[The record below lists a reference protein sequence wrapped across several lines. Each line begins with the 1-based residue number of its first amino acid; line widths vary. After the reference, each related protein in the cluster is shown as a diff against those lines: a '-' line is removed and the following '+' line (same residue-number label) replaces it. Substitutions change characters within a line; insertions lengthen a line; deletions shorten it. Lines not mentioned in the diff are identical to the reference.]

1 MHRQKFLRAAGFLAL
16 LAFLAGR
23 SSITAQAADS
33 DADHQNA
40 QTHSQDPAALTEI
53 VITAD
58 RKDSFGADF
67 VQAGTFRNARAI
79 DTPLTIAVVPK
90 ALLNAEEAQSILDA
104 ARNTAGVTSSQIN
117 NVIYSN
123 LAIRGVPADNTTNYR
138 LNGVLPIMNFID
150 MPMEDKD
157 RLEVLKGA
165 SGLFYGFATPA
176 GIVNLVTKRPT
187 EGRFAE
193 ASVFGNDFDDVGGS
207 VDLNA
212 RWAVSGIR
220 VNGAAESLQNGI
232 HRTNGNRHFVSA
244 AYDFQPTDKL
254 LIQVDGEYIH
264 KSITEPTEWALPA
277 PTNGVTPLP
286 PLQDPAK
293 NLGASWLKAEASE
306 HNLLAHIRYDL
317 SPAWRV
323 SFSSGQSYAVVDRRY
338 SSFSGYN
345 LATGDG
351 AVNLA
356 MTHGTTYDNVIYRG
370 DIAGAFQTG
379 PIDHT
384 LLLGVSESILRVH
397 IPAAV
402 RMRFAQ
408 NLYDPVSLPI
418 EPTPPRIIINPS
430 KTTDI
435 GYFALE
441 RAAFRDW
448 VQVMVGVRKTD
459 YTNAGTT
466 SVYKTNPTTM
476 SYGVVIKPLKWIGIY
491 GTYIE
496 GLESGGIASQ
506 IALNAGQL
514 LPAARSKQKE
524 AGIKVQ
530 PLSGL
535 LLTAAYFNIERAS
548 AYLNSSDYFVQ
559 DGRARYDGVE
569 VSATGELTPNL
580 SIAAS
585 GTVLNAKQVSGAASV
600 IGKLIEN
607 TARYSGSVF
616 LQYRVPLV
624 HGLSL
629 SAGAFHVGS
638 RAVNAT
644 NSAFVPG
651 YTTYDVGAAYSC
663 ALFGYETTF
672 NLYAQNVTNVRYW
685 AATGSSLLAEAPP
698 GVVKFSVSTRF

>member
-1 MHRQKFLRAAGFLAL
+1 MM
-16 LAFLAGR
+16 
-23 SSITAQAADS
+23 AQAADA
-33 DADHQNA
+33 DAGPQNA
-40 QTHSQDPAALTEI
+40 QVQPKGPVVLTEI
-53 VITAD
+53 VITSD

-79 DTPLTIAVVPK
+79 DTPLTVAVVPK
-90 ALLNAEEAQSILDA
+90 ALLNAEQAQSILDA
-104 ARNTAGVTSSQIN
+104 ARNTAGVTSAQIN

-150 MPMEDKD
+150 MPLEDKD
-157 RLEVLKGA
+157 RVEVLKGA

-187 EGRFAE
+187 QGRFAQV
-193 ASVFGNDFDDVGGS
+193 SVFGNDFDDVGGS

-212 RWAVSGIR
+212 SGAASGIR
-220 VNGAAESLQNGI
+220 LNGAVESLQNGI
-232 HRTNGNRHFVSA
+232 DRTSGHRHFVSA
-244 AYDFQPTDKL
+244 AYDLKPMSKL
-254 LIQVDGEYIH
+254 LIQLDGEYIQ

-277 PTNGVTPLP
+277 PVNGVIALP
-286 PLQDPAK
+286 PLQDSAK
-293 NLGASWLKAEASE
+293 NLGASWLQAEASE
-306 HNLLAHIRYDL
+306 HNLLAHVRYDL

-323 SFSSGQSYAVVDRRY
+323 SFSTGQSYAVVDRRY
-338 SSFSGYN
+338 SSFSGYD
-345 LATGDG
+345 LATGNG
-351 AVNLA
+351 TVNLA

-384 LLLGVSESILRVH
+384 LLVGAAESILHVH

-402 RMRFAQ
+402 RMKFAQ
-408 NLYDPVSLPI
+408 NLYDPVSLPVQ
-418 EPTPPRIIINPS
+418 PTPPRKIINPS

-448 VQVMVGVRKTD
+448 AQVMVGIRKTD
-459 YTNAGTT
+459 YTNAGLT

-476 SYGVVIKPLKWIGIY
+476 SYGAVIKPLHWIGIY

-506 IALNAGQL
+506 IALNAGEL

-530 PLSGL
+530 PLSTL

-548 AYLNSSDYFVQ
+548 AYLNSSGYFVQ

-569 VSATGELTPNL
+569 VSATGELTANL

-585 GTVLNAKQVSGAASV
+585 GTLLNAKQASGAAAV
-600 IGKLIEN
+600 IGKQIEN
-607 TARYSGSVF
+607 TARHSGSVF

-624 HGLSL
+624 RGLSL
-629 SAGAFHVGS
+629 SAGVFHVGS
-638 RAVNAT
+638 RAVNAA
-644 NSAFVPG
+644 NNAFVPG
-651 YTTYDVGAAYSC
+651 YTTYDIGAAYSR
-663 ALFGYETTF
+663 ALLGHETMF
-672 NLYAQNVTNVRYW
+672 NLYAQNVSNVRYW
-685 AATGSSLLAEAPP
+685 AATGSGLLAQAPP